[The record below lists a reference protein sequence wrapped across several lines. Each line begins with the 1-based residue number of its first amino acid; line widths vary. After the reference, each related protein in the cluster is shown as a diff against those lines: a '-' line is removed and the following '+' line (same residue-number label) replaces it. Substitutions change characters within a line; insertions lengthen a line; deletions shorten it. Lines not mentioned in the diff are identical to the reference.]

1 MSFARKLSRREFGLL
16 AGNVAMGSLAGGSLL
31 APRALVAQSLV
42 ANLSYYTS
50 PNPQTYG
57 KATGSFQKAF
67 GDRAKAN
74 FVVVRS
80 GGEVVSG
87 LAGNSLDIAQTASS
101 PVVVGYCNGVKASII
116 WIQKYITTSEGLVV
130 RKAVGIKSLKD
141 LAGRKVAVPFNT
153 SVHLAMLAALESVGM
168 AAKDVELVNMKIDA
182 VVAAWKRKDIDAA
195 YVWTPILTEVA
206 GDGGEILFTSG
217 QLQPLGTLIFD
228 VVVATATFI
237 KQHPDIVQ
245 AYLNE
250 CNRINNLYREQPQMV
265 AEQFEKFLAISKDRI
280 LEYIAGF
287 NTITPQVMVR
297 KDWMG
302 MPGDRDT
309 GVLKT
314 VKRQAK
320 FLKDEGQVTSVPDSF
335 AALVDASFVAKMV

>member
-1 MSFARKLSRREFGLL
+1 MSFASRLSRREFGLL
-16 AGNVAMGSLAGGSLL
+16 AANVAIVSLAGGSRFV
-31 APRALVAQSLV
+31 ARASAQSLV
-42 ANLSYYTS
+42 ANLSHYTS

-116 WIQKYITTSEGLVV
+116 WIQKYITTSEGLAV
-130 RKAVGIKSLKD
+130 RKGAGIKSLKD
-141 LAGRKVAVPFNT
+141 LAGRKVAVPYNT

-168 AAKDVELVNMKIDA
+168 AAKDVELLNMKIDA

-195 YVWTPILTEVA
+195 YVWTPILTDVA

-228 VVVATATFI
+228 VVVATTSFI
-237 KQHPDIVQ
+237 KRHPEIVQ
-245 AYLNE
+245 AYLDE
-250 CNRINNLYREQPQMV
+250 CHRINTLYSTQPQMV
-265 AEQFEKFLAISKDRI
+265 AEQFEKFLAIPRDRV

-287 NTITPQVMVR
+287 NTITPQVMLR

-302 MPGDRDT
+302 KPGDRDT
-309 GVLKT
+309 GVLRT
-314 VKRQAK
+314 VSRQAK
-320 FLKDEGQVTSVPDSF
+320 FLKDAGQVNTVPDSF
-335 AALVDASFVAKMV
+335 EALVDASFVAKMI